1 MLILVPNLYATPH
14 QVQNYDCVQYIATNW
29 FCGACS
35 PAPRTPEHLKRTW
48 SVVYILHSV
57 MKATEEYGLLGCCF
71 STVSST
77 NIFNS
82 SKAQFTG
89 WCPQSTP
96 LKHDTFAI
104 TGIWQGKLIVRHFIW
119 QLELPIESNHIMW
132 GRSGSADE
140 KWEQET
146 AVFTSDI
153 VPTAMWKGSE

>member
-1 MLILVPNLYATPH
+1 MPLLTKFKLMIVCTILPQIDFVGH
-14 QVQNYDCVQYIATNW
+14 
-29 FCGACS
+29 
-35 PAPRTPEHLKRTW
+35 APLPPEHLSTEKER

-57 MKATEEYGLLGCCF
+57 MKAMEEYGLLGCCF
-71 STVSST
+71 STVSSK

-96 LKHDTFAI
+96 LKHDTFAMI
-104 TGIWQGKLIVRHFIW
+104 EIWQGKLIVRHFIW

-132 GRSGSADE
+132 GRSRSADE

-146 AVFTSDI
+146 AVFTSDV